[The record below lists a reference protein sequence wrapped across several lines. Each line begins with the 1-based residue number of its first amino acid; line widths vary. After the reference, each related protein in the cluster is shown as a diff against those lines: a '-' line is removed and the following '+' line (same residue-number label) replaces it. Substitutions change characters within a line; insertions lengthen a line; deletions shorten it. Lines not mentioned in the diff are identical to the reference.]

1 MINLKINTSRNLLA
15 FSAGIDSTALFFIL
29 LENNIEFDIAIV
41 NYNLREQ
48 SKKEVQYAKDLAK
61 KYNKKCFI
69 KDVKSNNISNFEKEA
84 RDIRYKFFNELIN
97 EYNYK
102 RLFTAHQLNDKLEW
116 FLMQLSKGAGLLEIL
131 GLNEEENKH
140 NYILSRPLLECSKKS
155 LEEYLIKNDIKYF
168 IDESNLLPLYT
179 RNKFRLDFANDFMNK
194 YEKGVRSSF
203 KYLKDDLKS
212 LNIKEEA
219 IFQIKE
225 LEIFENLDDDNLNI
239 RIIDKSLKRRG
250 FLISQKQREEI
261 IKQKEIVVSHKIS
274 ISIYEKY
281 IFISPKASIT
291 MSKKFKDE
299 CRKINIPKN
308 IREYLFKKN
317 IDLKDL
323 RV

>member
-61 KYNKKCFI
+61 KYNKRCFI
-69 KDVKSNNISNFEKEA
+69 KDVKSDNISNFEKEA

-140 NYILSRPLLECSKKS
+140 NYILTRPLLECSKNS

-261 IKQKEIVVSHKIS
+261 IKQKKIVVSHKIS

-299 CRKINIPKN
+299 CRKRNIPKN

>member
-61 KYNKKCFI
+61 KYNKRCFI
-69 KDVKSNNISNFEKEA
+69 KDVKSDNISNFEKEA

-140 NYILSRPLLECSKKS
+140 NYILTRPLLECSKNS

-212 LNIKEEA
+212 LNIKEES
-219 IFQIKE
+219 IFQI
-225 LEIFENLDDDNLNI
+225 
-239 RIIDKSLKRRG
+239 
-250 FLISQKQREEI
+250 
-261 IKQKEIVVSHKIS
+261 
-274 ISIYEKY
+274 
-281 IFISPKASIT
+281 
-291 MSKKFKDE
+291 
-299 CRKINIPKN
+299 
-308 IREYLFKKN
+308 
-317 IDLKDL
+317 
-323 RV
+323 